1 MLRTFQLPCHGGVC
15 SLRELPSCTDDIFLG
30 TPDEEVFHKCQELSF
45 KGASVL
51 CGINGTKE
59 TRRKLHI
66 GGGIVEETVA
76 SASCKDCGDLST
88 LEWTPWASCE
98 KTTEAMLCRR
108 RGNAIMGYEEEG
120 RF

>member
-1 MLRTFQLPCHGGVC
+1 M
-15 SLRELPSCTDDIFLG
+15 
-30 TPDEEVFHKCQELSF
+30 SF

-59 TRRKLHI
+59 TTRKLHI
-66 GGGIVEETVA
+66 GGGIVEEMVS

-88 LEWTPWASCE
+88 LEWTPWAACE

-120 RF
+120 RL